1 MPVVTLSTAN
11 FRREV
16 IDNAGPVIV
25 DFYADWCGPCKQIAP
40 AMEVL
45 SEKWEGQ
52 VRFAKVDIETHP
64 EIARGYNISSIPA
77 VLRFEDG
84 EV

>member
-1 MPVVTLSTAN
+1 MPVLTLTTAN

-40 AMEVL
+40 AMEAL
-45 SEKWEGQ
+45 SGKWEGY
-52 VRFAKVDIETHP
+52 VRFAKVDIE
-64 EIARGYNISSIPA
+64 AIPRSRVA
-77 VLRFEDG
+77 TTSRPYPRFFASRTER
-84 EV
+84 

>member
-1 MPVVTLSTAN
+1 MSVVTLTTAN

-40 AMEVL
+40 AIEAL
-45 SEKWEGQ
+45 SKKWDGQ
-52 VRFAKVDIETHP
+52 VRFAKVDVDAHP
-64 EIARGYNISSIPA
+64 EIARGYNISSIP
-77 VLRFEDG
+77 RFFASRTG
-84 EV
+84 R